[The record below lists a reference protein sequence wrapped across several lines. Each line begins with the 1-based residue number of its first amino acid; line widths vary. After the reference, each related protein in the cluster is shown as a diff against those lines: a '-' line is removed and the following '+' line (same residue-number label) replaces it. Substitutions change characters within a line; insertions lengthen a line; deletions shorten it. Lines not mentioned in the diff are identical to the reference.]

1 MNRKNESHKNE
12 CKQTWIHERSS
23 KMDKIKIGYAPTRR
37 SIFSAPDA
45 VKYRGLTAKR
55 LEELGVDFVDITDIN
70 DEGLLYNDEGL
81 EKIIAKFKKE
91 KVDGLFLPHCNF
103 GTEYE
108 CARLAKALDVPV
120 LLWGPLDE
128 RPEPDGTR
136 LRDTQCGLFATGKVL
151 RRFRVPFTYMTNCR
165 LNDPVFER
173 GIKDFLAVCNV
184 VKTFKN
190 IRILQISTRPFD
202 FWTTMCNE
210 GELLEKFNIQLAP
223 IPMPELT
230 DEVKKA
236 KAEQT
241 EVQEVMQYCRNNMEI
256 CIKEDEL
263 ENVAALKVAM
273 KHLAEKYGCKA
284 IAIQCWNQLQ
294 SELGIMPCAANS
306 LLNDE
311 GIPTVCETDIHG
323 AITALMVEA
332 AGMGETRSF
341 FADWTIR
348 HPDVENGELLQHC
361 GPWPISIA
369 KETPKLTYPLA
380 FEHPGSIT
388 AEAKHG
394 DVSLVRFD
402 GDNGEYSL
410 LLGNAKGIDGPKG
423 MGTYLWVEVENI
435 KRLEAK
441 LVEGPYIHHCVGI
454 HKNVVPVLYEAC
466 KYIGVT
472 PDLYDP
478 IEEDVKAYL
487 RGE

>member
-1 MNRKNESHKNE
+1 
-12 CKQTWIHERSS
+12 
-23 KMDKIKIGYAPTRR
+23 MDHIKLGYAPTRR

-45 VKYRGLTAKR
+45 IKYRGLTAQR
-55 LEELGVDFVDITDIN
+55 LTELGVDFVDITDIN
-70 DEGLLYNDEGL
+70 EEGLLYNDADMLKIAEKFKA
-81 EKIIAKFKKE
+81 EKI
-91 KVDGLFLPHCNF
+91 DGLFLPHCNF

-108 CARLAKALDVPV
+108 CARLAKELGVPV

-151 RRFRVPFTYMTNCR
+151 RRFGVPFTYMTNCR
-165 LNDPVFER
+165 LEDPVFER
-173 GIKDFLAVCNV
+173 GLRDFMAVCNV
-184 VKTFKN
+184 VKTFRH

-202 FWTTMCNE
+202 FWSTMCNE

-223 IPMPELT
+223 IPMGELV
-230 DEVKKA
+230 DEVRKNLGNV
-236 KAEQT
+236 AET
-241 EVQEVMQYCRNNMEI
+241 QEVMTYCRANMNI
-256 CIKEDEL
+256 AIKDDEL
-263 ENVAALKVAM
+263 EKVAAMKVAM
-273 KHLAEKYGCKA
+273 KHLAEKYGCNA

-294 SELGIMPCAANS
+294 TELGIMPCAANA
-306 LLNDE
+306 LLNEE

-323 AITALMVEA
+323 AITALLVEA
-332 AGMGETRSF
+332 AGMGQVRSF

-348 HPDVENGELLQHC
+348 HPDCPNGELLQHC
-361 GPWPISIA
+361 GPWPISVAGEKPTI
-369 KETPKLTYPLA
+369 TYPLA
-380 FEHPGSIT
+380 FDYPGSIT

-402 GDNGEYSL
+402 GDLGQYSL
-410 LLGNAKGIDGPKG
+410 LLGHAKGIDGPKG
-423 MGTYLWVEVENI
+423 MGTYLWVEVDNI

-454 HKNVVPVLYEAC
+454 HKDVVPVLYEAC
-466 KYIGVT
+466 KYIGVK

-478 IEEDVKAYL
+478 IEEEVKAYL

>member
-1 MNRKNESHKNE
+1 
-12 CKQTWIHERSS
+12 
-23 KMDKIKIGYAPTRR
+23 MDKIKLGFVPTRR

-45 VKYRGLTAKR
+45 IKYRGLTADR
-55 LEELGVDFVDITDIN
+55 LREIGVDIVDIDDIN
-70 DEGLLYNDEGL
+70 DEGLLFDDSHIEPIVKKFRAEG
-81 EKIIAKFKKE
+81 
-91 KVDGLFLPHCNF
+91 VDGIMLCHANF
-103 GTEYE
+103 GTEYV
-108 CARLAKALDVPV
+108 CARLARELGLPV
-120 LLWGPLDE
+120 LLWGPRDE

-136 LRDTQCGLFATGKVL
+136 LRDSQCGLFATGKVL
-151 RRFRVPFTYMTNCR
+151 RRFQVPFTYMTNCR
-165 LNDPVFER
+165 LTDPEFER
-173 GIKDFLAVCNV
+173 GVWDFLAVCNV
-184 VKTFKN
+184 VKTFKHT
-190 IRILQISTRPFD
+190 RILQMATRPFD
-202 FWTTMCNE
+202 FWSTMCNE

-241 EVQEVMQYCRNNMEI
+241 EVQEVMQYCRDNMEI

-380 FEHPGSIT
+380 FDHPGSIT

>member
-1 MNRKNESHKNE
+1 MK
-12 CKQTWIHERSS
+12 
-23 KMDKIKIGYAPTRR
+23 KIKLGFAPTRR

-45 VKYRGLTAKR
+45 VKYRGLTAQR
-55 LEELGVDFVDITDIN
+55 LKELGVDFVDITDIN
-70 DEGLLYNDEGL
+70 EEGLLYDDKDVD
-81 EKIIAKFKKE
+81 KIVEKFKKE
-91 KVDGLFLPHCNF
+91 GVDGLMLPHCNF
-103 GTEYE
+103 GTEYV
-108 CARLAKALDVPV
+108 CARLAKKLDVPV

-128 RPEPDGTR
+128 RPEPNGVR

-151 RRFRVPFTYMTNCR
+151 RRYLTNCR

-173 GIKDFLAVCNV
+173 GVKDFLAVCNV

-223 IPMPELT
+223 VPMTELT
-230 DEVKKA
+230 EEVKTVREDKE
-236 KAEQT
+236 KMEQMIAYIKDT
-241 EVQEVMQYCRNNMEI
+241 MVI
-256 CIKEDEL
+256 KIKEEKV
-263 ENVAALKVAM
+263 EMVAALALAM
-273 KHLAEKYGCKA
+273 KSLVEKYGCQA
-284 IAIQCWNQLQ
+284 AAIQCWNALQ
-294 SELGIMPCAANS
+294 TEIGIMPCAANAI
-306 LLNDE
+306 LNE
-311 GIPTVCETDIHG
+311 QGIPVVCETDIHG
-323 AITALMVEA
+323 AVTALLAEA
-332 AGMGETRSF
+332 AGMDEKRGF

-348 HPDVENGELLQHC
+348 HPDIENGELLQHC
-361 GPWPISIA
+361 GPWPMSVA
-369 KETPKLTYPLA
+369 QEKPELTYPLA
-380 FEHPGSIT
+380 FEHPGSLT

-394 DVSLVRFD
+394 EVTLCRFD

-410 LLGNAKGIDGPKG
+410 LLGNAKGVDGPKG

-441 LVEGPYIHHCVGI
+441 IVEGPYIHHCVGI

-466 KYIGVT
+466 KYIGVK